1 MGGLSGHMMHPYDNL
16 RLSKEELNELGIMLN
31 NEDFDNEDKE

>member
-1 MGGLSGHMMHPYDNL
+1 MRKGFDKHI